1 MSFLSCV
8 EATEKKNGQE
18 PKRALK
24 NMEGEEGDE
33 KAGGVNMI

>member
-1 MSFLSCV
+1 M

-24 NMEGEEGDE
+24 TMEGEEGDD
-33 KAGGVNMI
+33 KAGGG